1 MVDVMAIVMRR
12 GAYKDFDP
20 SKMSPGEW
28 AVVLANDPV
37 VSDGRSVFICFSAGN
52 VKRMA
57 TYEDMVDQFGDM
69 TDDIVEQLT
78 NDVNAVILV
87 ANGAAEYART
97 NGDNAKKQA
106 QQASEAA
113 KRANNVAEDLISRRD
128 SGEFKGEK
136 GDQGDKGDQG
146 ESGVMAPTSGMFSL
160 YLDPQTGNLYAE
172 YPDGSNPPQFEYDS
186 ETGNLYYI
194 TDEEVV

>member
-1 MVDVMAIVMRR
+1 
-12 GAYKDFDP
+12 
-20 SKMSPGEW
+20 
-28 AVVLANDPV
+28 
-37 VSDGRSVFICFSAGN
+37 
-52 VKRMA
+52 MA

-172 YPDGSNPPQFEYDS
+172 YPDGSSPPQFEYDS